1 MHNGKA
7 GRACH
12 SLERWHH
19 GRSDCG
25 AGGCTLVFFMSQAL
39 KEWALT
45 PEDMADYFDVYCDNR
60 FNATRNAEIEA
71 KRDKPPADYVR
82 CKNTDELPF

>member
-1 MHNGKA
+1 
-7 GRACH
+7 
-12 SLERWHH
+12 
-19 GRSDCG
+19 
-25 AGGCTLVFFMSQAL
+25 MSQAL

-45 PEDMADYFDVYCDNR
+45 PEDMADYFDGDNR

-82 CKNTDELPF
+82 CDATDELPF

>member
-1 MHNGKA
+1 
-7 GRACH
+7 
-12 SLERWHH
+12 
-19 GRSDCG
+19 
-25 AGGCTLVFFMSQAL
+25 MSQAL

-60 FNATRNAEIEA
+60 FNSTRNAEIEV

-82 CKNTDELPF
+82 CDATDELPF